1 MPIIS
6 TFFGIV
12 VRVFHKD
19 HNPPHFHAE
28 YAGSKIIV
36 EIKTGKVLFGKL
48 PPRALKLIQEWR
60 RANVAAIERAWKQA
74 QQHQEPQK
82 VTPLE

>member
-12 VRVFHKD
+12 VRVFHND

-28 YAGSKIIV
+28 YGGKKIV
-36 EIKTGKVLFGKL
+36 MEIKTGRVLSGKV
-48 PPRALKLIQEWR
+48 PQRALKLIQEWR
-60 RANVAAIERAWKQA
+60 RLNVAAIERAWEQA
-74 QQHQEPQK
+74 RHHQEPKK